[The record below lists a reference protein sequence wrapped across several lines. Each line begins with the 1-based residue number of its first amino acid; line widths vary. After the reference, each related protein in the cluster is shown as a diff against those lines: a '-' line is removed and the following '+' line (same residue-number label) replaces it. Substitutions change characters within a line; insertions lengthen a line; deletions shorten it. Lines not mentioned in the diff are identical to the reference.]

1 MPPNDS
7 PLLEIL
13 NRNQL
18 LDNIPSGLFLVD
30 CAQIIVQWNR
40 EAERITGYSAN
51 EAVGRHCSFLEGI
64 ECGDGCGLFDQ
75 TSSKKPIIGRSCR
88 IRSKSGT
95 LLYIIKNIDLLHH
108 NGQVIGGIESFID
121 TTEQKTLEEKLRRQ
135 SEALEATIR
144 QRTAALDEERARLR
158 SVLDS
163 MTDFAYIVSADY
175 KICFLNQALQKS
187 VGAIEGEF
195 CYQALHNATAP
206 CQDCPL
212 NMVLTGETVRE
223 ERLLPLN
230 GRTYE
235 IIHTPLFSNTGER
248 LKLAVW
254 RDITD
259 RKEANARLLEANRQ
273 LDSFVYTVS
282 HDLRSP
288 LTPIIGFAEFMQ
300 QEYRDQ
306 LDPEGL
312 DLLAEIENQGTRM
325 LALMEDLLQLSRTGH
340 LQAPDEPVDTGA
352 VLDRVLTDLAP
363 KIIEKNVEVT
373 SSSLPSLLIPESLI
387 EELFSNLLHN
397 ALNYGCPDGG
407 SIEIEGETRDHRA
420 ILRLIDHGPGIQ
432 KEEKKRA
439 FDVFFRGEDVKH
451 LPGTGI
457 GLATVQKI
465 VRQYNGKVEL
475 LDTPGGGCTIALQ
488 FPAKEQINQEAAGAE

>member
-1 MPPNDS
+1 
-7 PLLEIL
+7 
-13 NRNQL
+13 
-18 LDNIPSGLFLVD
+18 
-30 CAQIIVQWNR
+30 
-40 EAERITGYSAN
+40 
-51 EAVGRHCSFLEGI
+51 
-64 ECGDGCGLFDQ
+64 
-75 TSSKKPIIGRSCR
+75 
-88 IRSKSGT
+88 
-95 LLYIIKNIDLLHH
+95 
-108 NGQVIGGIESFID
+108 
-121 TTEQKTLEEKLRRQ
+121 
-135 SEALEATIR
+135 
-144 QRTAALDEERARLR
+144 
-158 SVLDS
+158 
-163 MTDFAYIVSADY
+163 
-175 KICFLNQALQKS
+175 
-187 VGAIEGEF
+187 
-195 CYQALHNATAP
+195 
-206 CQDCPL
+206 
-212 NMVLTGETVRE
+212 MVLTGETVRE

-340 LQAPDEPVDTGA
+340 LPAPDEPVDTGA
-352 VLDRVLTDLAP
+352 VLDSVLTDLAP

-465 VRQYNGKVEL
+465 VRQYNGNVEL